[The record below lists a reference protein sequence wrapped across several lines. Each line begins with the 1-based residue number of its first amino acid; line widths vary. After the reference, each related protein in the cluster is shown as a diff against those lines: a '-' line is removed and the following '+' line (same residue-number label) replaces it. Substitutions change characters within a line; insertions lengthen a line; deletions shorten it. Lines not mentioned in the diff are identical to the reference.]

1 MPGMMS
7 TILNLGLTAE
17 STAGPAA
24 ETGDPR
30 FALDTRLRF
39 LSGFARAVY
48 GLDPDSLPA
57 VTGGGAERHAGTE
70 ETRLADAIGGVEAL
84 IRERA
89 GGPVPDDAM
98 RQLEL
103 AVMAVF
109 SSWDTP
115 RATTYRTLHG
125 IPNEHGTAV
134 TVQAMVFG
142 NRDGHSGTGVAFSR
156 DPNTGERAPFGE
168 VLFGRQGEDVVS
180 GTSMTLPLPELAERE
195 PAVWAGLLEAMHRV
209 EEHNR
214 DACHVEFKG
223 PPPRS
228 RASRTAT
235 FRPWWWR
242 SRAQVRPASPAP
254 TTIASAE
261 GGGWSDMCLLRW
273 VGSCP
278 GARAIQRSRLAL

>member
-7 TILNLGLTAE
+7 TILNLGLAGE
-17 STAGPAA
+17 STAGLAA

-70 ETRLADAIGGVEAL
+70 ETRLTDAIGGVEAL

-103 AVMAVF
+103 
-109 SSWDTP
+109 
-115 RATTYRTLHG
+115 
-125 IPNEHGTAV
+125 
-134 TVQAMVFG
+134 
-142 NRDGHSGTGVAFSR
+142 
-156 DPNTGERAPFGE
+156 
-168 VLFGRQGEDVVS
+168 
-180 GTSMTLPLPELAERE
+180 
-195 PAVWAGLLEAMHRV
+195 EAMHRV

-223 PPPRS
+223 PSTRS
-228 RASRTAT
+228 RASRTTT

-242 SRAQVRPASPAP
+242 SRAQMRPASPA
-254 TTIASAE
+254 
-261 GGGWSDMCLLRW
+261 
-273 VGSCP
+273 
-278 GARAIQRSRLAL
+278 